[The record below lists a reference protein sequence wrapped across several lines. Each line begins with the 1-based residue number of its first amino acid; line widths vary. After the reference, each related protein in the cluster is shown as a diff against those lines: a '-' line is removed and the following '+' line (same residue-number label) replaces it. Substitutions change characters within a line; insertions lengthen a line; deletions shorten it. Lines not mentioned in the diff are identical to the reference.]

1 MNKLFRTLFIF
12 LILLTTRQV
21 AAQPQVSVNEPT
33 DKVPYGVNLSGTT
46 PSADSALDNLYAIAD
61 YQAYAPMQQSADLN
75 HLMLQAEYA
84 QQELSQLLSAI
95 SVNAE
100 VDMLLPLTKSYDR
113 ALQKVDNKFNGDARL
128 ITDIAR
134 GSIVANN
141 VENLMASYQMLHENS
156 EIVQIKNRFANP
168 KASGYRDLNVLI
180 KLPQSQMIVEVQ
192 LHLQTIAAIKSG
204 QDHQDYQQIQ
214 NIENRANLEHRAL
227 SELEMQRITQIRQQS
242 HKQYHKA
249 WLVYKR
255 EAVTASFQQAA

>member
-21 AAQPQVSVNEPT
+21 TAQPLVSVNGPT
-33 DKVPYGVNLSGTT
+33 DKAPYSVNLTGTT
-46 PSADSALDNLYAIAD
+46 SSAQSALDNLYAIPD
-61 YQAYAPMQQSADLN
+61 YQAYVPMQQSADLN
-75 HLMLQAEYA
+75 QLMRQAEYA

-95 SVNAE
+95 SYNAQ

-113 ALQKVDNKFNGDARL
+113 ALQKVNNKFDGDARL
-128 ITDIAR
+128 ITDLAR
-134 GSIVANN
+134 GSIVAND
-141 VENLMASYQMLHENS
+141 VDSLMASYQMLHENS
-156 EIVQIKNRFANP
+156 EIIQIKNRFANP
-168 KASGYRDLNVLI
+168 KASGYRDLNVLV

-204 QDHQDYQQIQ
+204 QDHLDYEQIQ
-214 NIENRANLEHRAL
+214 RIENRANQQHRAL

-249 WLVYKR
+249 WLGYKR
-255 EAVTASFQQAA
+255 QAITTSVQQAA